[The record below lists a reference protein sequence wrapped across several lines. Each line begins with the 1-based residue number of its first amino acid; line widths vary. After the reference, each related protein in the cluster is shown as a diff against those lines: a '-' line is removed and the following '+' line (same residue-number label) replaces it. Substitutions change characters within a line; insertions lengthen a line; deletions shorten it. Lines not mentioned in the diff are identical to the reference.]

1 MTLTLEY
8 FIHQVFILC
17 LLEVIF
23 VFLLFLDWVK
33 SCVCLTKVSGKNQSF
48 QAYLGFVKICKLV
61 PKVVKIQSGKLPKSL
76 KFKKITKY
84 FRIGKVFNFKCKKVF
99 LVILKI
105 ALVELLIVLIET
117 LLYCIFL
124 YVCQLCTNRAFGRV

>member
-23 VFLLFLDWVK
+23 VFFAIFGLGKVLWF
-33 SCVCLTKVSGKNQSF
+33 CLTKVSGKNQSF
-48 QAYLGFVKICKLV
+48 TNQSWFCQNLQIDTKSGKK
-61 PKVVKIQSGKLPKSL
+61 PKWQDTQKSKIQ
-76 KFKKITKY
+76 KIMKY
-84 FRIGKVFNFKCKKVF
+84 FKIGKVFNFKCKKVF
-99 LVILKI
+99 LVILNI

-117 LLYCIFL
+117 LLYCIF
-124 YVCQLCTNRAFGRV
+124 VCMSIVY